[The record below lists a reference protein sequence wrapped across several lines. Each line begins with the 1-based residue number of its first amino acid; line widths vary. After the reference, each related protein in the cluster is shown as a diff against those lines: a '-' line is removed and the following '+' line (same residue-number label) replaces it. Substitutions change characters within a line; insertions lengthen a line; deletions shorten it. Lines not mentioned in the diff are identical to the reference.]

1 MKALISLAILISFL
15 FSNSSCDEC
24 GGQVVQKKEEC
35 KELTPDSG
43 KKCCFQTREDVTNKE
58 LKIHQCYSFS
68 QEEIDNKENTMNKYS
83 DEQSKTIDIDCD
95 LSSSGGNTGNKENDA
110 NTGNKEEDRTR
121 DNSSS
126 KSIYLYESVLILLL
140 LLIL

>member
-15 FSNSSCDEC
+15 FSNSSCAACTGLKVD
-24 GGQVVQKKEEC
+24 KKEEC
-35 KELTPDSG
+35 KGLTVESG
-43 KKCCFQTREDVTNKE
+43 QYCCFMTREDTEDKE
-58 LKIHQCYSFS
+58 KTVHQCFFFT
-68 QEEIDNKENTMNKYS
+68 QEQIDNREKTLS
-83 DEQSKTIDIDCD
+83 DFSTEASKMLDFDCD
-95 LSSSGGNTGNKENDA
+95 LSSSGGNTGNKENDG
-110 NTGNKEEDRTR
+110 NTGNKEEERTR

>member
-24 GGQVVQKKEEC
+24 GGQMVQKKEEC

-43 KKCCFQTREDVTNKE
+43 KNCCFLTREDVSNKE
-58 LKIHQCYSFS
+58 KKIYQCYSFS
-68 QEEIDNKENTMNKYS
+68 KEEIDDKENTMNRYS
-83 DEQSKTIDIDCD
+83 NEQSKTLDIDCD
-95 LSSSGGNTGNKENDA
+95 LSSSEGNTGNEKDGNTGNKE
-110 NTGNKEEDRTR
+110 EERTR

>member
-15 FSNSSCDEC
+15 FSNSSCAACTGVKVD
-24 GGQVVQKKEEC
+24 KKEEC
-35 KELTPDSG
+35 KGLTVESG
-43 KKCCFQTREDVTNKE
+43 QHCCFMTRENTETKVKS
-58 LKIHQCYSFS
+58 HQCLFFT
-68 QEEIDNKENTMNKYS
+68 QEQINDKENTMNGMVSGNEKV
-83 DEQSKTIDIDCD
+83 IDIDCD
-95 LSSSGGNTGNKENDA
+95 LSSSGGNTGNKENDG
-110 NTGNKEEDRTR
+110 NTGNKEEERTR

>member
-15 FSNSSCDEC
+15 FSNSSCAPCTGVKAD
-24 GGQVVQKKEEC
+24 KKEEC
-35 KELTPDSG
+35 KDLTVESG
-43 KKCCFQTREDVTNKE
+43 QHCCFMTRENTETKVKN
-58 LKIHQCYSFS
+58 HQCLFFT
-68 QEEIDNKENTMNKYS
+68 QEQINDKENTMNGMVSGNEKV
-83 DEQSKTIDIDCD
+83 IDIDCD
-95 LSSSGGNTGNKENDA
+95 LSSSGGNTGNEKDG
-110 NTGNKEEDRTR
+110 NTGNKEEERTR